1 MLKKSK
7 NFNAFYQ
14 CVKIKPKT
22 KDENEAFSGR
32 CPKI

>member
-14 CVKIKPKT
+14 CVKKPKT
-22 KDENEAFSGR
+22 KDENETFSGR

>member
-1 MLKKSK
+1 MLKKKSK

-22 KDENEAFSGR
+22 KDENGNYDFYKSE
-32 CPKI
+32 

>member
-14 CVKIKPKT
+14 CVKKPKT
-22 KDENEAFSGR
+22 KDENGNYQR
-32 CPKI
+32 LNK

>member
-22 KDENEAFSGR
+22 KDKNGNYNFHKSER
-32 CPKI
+32 

>member
-14 CVKIKPKT
+14 YVKKPKT
-22 KDENEAFSGR
+22 KDENGNYNFYKSE
-32 CPKI
+32 

>member
-14 CVKIKPKT
+14 CVKKKI
-22 KDENEAFSGR
+22 KDENGDYQR
-32 CPKI
+32 LNK

>member
-14 CVKIKPKT
+14 YVKKT
-22 KDENEAFSGR
+22 KDENGNYQR
-32 CPKI
+32 LNK